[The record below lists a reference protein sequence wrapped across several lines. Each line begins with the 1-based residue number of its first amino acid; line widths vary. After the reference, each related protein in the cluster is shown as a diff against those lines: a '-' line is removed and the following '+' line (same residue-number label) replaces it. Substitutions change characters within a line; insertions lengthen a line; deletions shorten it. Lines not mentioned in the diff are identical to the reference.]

1 MLQNFIAQH
10 KGRLFWLILSILV
23 CSLSITFIFE
33 HPLSDSL
40 SIVASVFALIALV
53 FTSVLLVLD
62 TILDI
67 CNP

>member
-1 MLQNFIAQH
+1 MLQNFIPQH
-10 KGRLFWLILSILV
+10 KGLLFWLILSILV

>member
-1 MLQNFIAQH
+1 MLQNLIAQH
-10 KGRLFWLILSILV
+10 KGLLFWLILSILV